1 MDYKTKE
8 FLAKTLIV
16 MLQTSSVDKISVKLL
31 TDKCGLSRQTFYNH
45 FQDIYELV
53 EWIYQNAIEKL
64 IFNNKNCKTWQ
75 QGFIR
80 LLTFTRDNKAF
91 VQNTYKDSNHL
102 VLEKYMYSVI
112 NNLVLA
118 EVERQSVGMS
128 VDQKYKNFI
137 AHFFSLAFLNLD
149 LEWVRTGMREEPTDM
164 VEQID
169 VLIKGD
175 LKKALTQYAN

>member
-1 MDYKTKE
+1 MDYRTKE

-16 MLQTSSVDKISVKLL
+16 MLQTSSVDKISVKQL
-31 TDKCGLSRQTFYNH
+31 TNKCGLSRQTFYNH

-80 LLTFTRDNKAF
+80 LLNFTRDNKTF
-91 VQNTYKDSNHL
+91 VQNTYKDSTHDIL
-102 VLEKYMYSVI
+102 KKYMYKII
-112 NNLVLA
+112 NSLVLA
-118 EVERQSVGMS
+118 EVERQSVGIS
-128 VDQKYKNFI
+128 VEQRYKNFF
-137 AHFFSLAFLNLD
+137 AHFYSVAFLNID
-149 LEWVRTGMREEPTDM
+149 LEWVKTGMIEEPTDM